1 MTIVAIVGS
10 SETTMTKKTMISS
23 KEMMT
28 IVTIISSC
36 KTIMTIWTMISNK
49 EMLTTVTIVSG
60 IDIMMT
66 MIRNDKI
73 MIIVIV
79 DSSKETIDDNAGN
92 DWK

>member
-1 MTIVAIVGS
+1 MIIVAIAS
-10 SETTMTKKTMISS
+10 SSVTKMTQKTMISS

-28 IVTIISSC
+28 IVTIISSS
-36 KTIMTIWTMISNK
+36 KTMMTRRTMISNK

-79 DSSKETIDDNAGN
+79 VSSKETIGDNAGN